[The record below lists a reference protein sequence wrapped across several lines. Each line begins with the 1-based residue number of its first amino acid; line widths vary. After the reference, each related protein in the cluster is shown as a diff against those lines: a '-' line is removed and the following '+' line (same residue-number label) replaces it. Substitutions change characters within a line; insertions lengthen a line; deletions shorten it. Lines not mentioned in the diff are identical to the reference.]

1 MTAIHVATHHPSTP
15 TALAAL
21 GLARALAAAGHHVVV
36 SDGPRRQA
44 IAQALGV
51 DGAGPHEVAPRLV
64 FRNDGEALADA
75 VRIVDVGA
83 ERTGEPDS
91 RLLFVLPAHADA
103 LAALPAAAPALAGA
117 PWLGLVVWDD
127 GSEPELARLAATEL
141 SADVLG
147 PVQRAAP
154 GELPL
159 DVDAEGLARAV
170 SERLGLVPPAPTSL
184 ADLAG
189 LRLGGEAPQAP
200 SASAAQYTFVME
212 GDALKDAGV
221 VSTAVATPSKA
232 APAPALRGAAS
243 APIPSA
249 RRFGLAAVV
258 TPWLLV
264 GLLAALHLVRS

>member
-36 SDGPRRQA
+36 SDGPQRAA

-64 FRNDGEALADA
+64 FRSDGEAAAGA
-75 VRIVDVGA
+75 VHIIDVGA
-83 ERTGEPDS
+83 ERGRAADGQ
-91 RLLFVLPAHADA
+91 LLFVLPAHTDA
-103 LAALPAAAPALAGA
+103 LTALPAAAPAHAGA

-127 GSEPELARLAATEL
+127 GSEPELARLAAHEL
-141 SADVLG
+141 GADVLG

-159 DVDAEGLARAV
+159 DADAEGLARAV
-170 SERLGLVPPAPTSL
+170 SDRLGLVAPAPTSL

-189 LRLGGEAPQAP
+189 LKLQGEAPQAP
-200 SASAAQYTFVME
+200 PASAAQYTFVME

-221 VSTAVATPSKA
+221 VSTAVTTPSKPAPVA
-232 APAPALRGAAS
+232 APRGAQGS
-243 APIPSA
+243 IEVPP

-264 GLLAALHLVRS
+264 ALLAALHLVRS